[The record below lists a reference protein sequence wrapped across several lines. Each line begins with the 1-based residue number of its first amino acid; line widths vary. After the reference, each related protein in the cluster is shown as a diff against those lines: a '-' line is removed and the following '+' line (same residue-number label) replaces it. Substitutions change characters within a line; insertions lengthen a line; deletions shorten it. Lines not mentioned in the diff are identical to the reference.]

1 MFFPLFGWFCAAAQS
16 AQKLLRE
23 VKSVILFHG
32 DFLILWGFLIAFM
45 FVPAQELRRESMPQP
60 SSELDTVPGL
70 RRAISFPQRND
81 WRFLSRDDR

>member
-1 MFFPLFGWFCAAAQS
+1 MSFPLFGWFCAAVHE

-45 FVPAQELRRESMPQP
+45 WQP
-60 SSELDTVPGL
+60 PL
-70 RRAISFPQRND
+70 F
-81 WRFLSRDDR
+81 